1 MSGCMLLS
9 YNLGL
14 NHDKRK
20 KHSQEISVSSDIS
33 CHVTEKRNW
42 GGVGGGGGGGEAQ
55 REGERERE
63 NGKNE
68 MKI

>member
-42 GGVGGGGGGGEAQ
+42 GGVGGGGAGE
-55 REGERERE
+55 RHRERE
-63 NGKNE
+63 KGRERMEK
-68 MKI
+68 MR